1 MYPRHNT
8 TQGFGGFGGLT
19 GPIPRDLL
27 VLFGVLFV
35 TFSLQFLVPEFYI
48 WLFRLTPA
56 VFQRGFIW
64 QMVTYPFMGYG
75 GGIFF
80 LISLIFLYLFARDV
94 FYGLGRRHFWRLTF
108 FAAVAAALVAL
119 VVDLLLRQM
128 KWLTAEPFVLM
139 QGQSFLWALYVAAFV
154 TAYRGATI
162 YMIFFPIEAR
172 WFLLLEILII
182 FISFLQTENPKDLP
196 GLLGM
201 YAAVAIGVWYVRS
214 GGGKWI
220 GLRELRL
227 RMERRWIQWKLD
239 RGKRKRGFRV
249 IPGERDRGGTGRGG
263 NGEVRKGPW
272 VH

>member
-1 MYPRHNT
+1 MYPRRT
-8 TQGFGGFGGLT
+8 TTTPPFGGFGGLT

-27 VLFGVLFV
+27 ILFSVLFATFALQYFV
-35 TFSLQFLVPEFYI
+35 NEFYI
-48 WLFRLTPA
+48 LLFRLTPA
-56 VFQRGFIW
+56 VWMRGFVW
-64 QMVTYPFMGYG
+64 QVVTYPFMGYG

-94 FYGLGRRHFWRLTF
+94 FFGLGRRHFWRLIF
-108 FAAVAAALVAL
+108 VAAIGSALVAL
-119 VVDLLLRQM
+119 LVDLLLRLGG
-128 KWLTAEPFVLM
+128 WGAAEPFVLM
-139 QGQSFLWALYVAAFV
+139 QGQSLLWALFVAAFV

-162 YMIFFPIEAR
+162 YLIIFPIEAR

-182 FISFLQTENPKDLP
+182 FIGFLQTKDLP

-201 YAAVAIGVWYVRS
+201 YTAVGIGVGYVRS

-227 RMERRWIQWKLD
+227 RLERRWIQWKLD

-249 IPGERDRGGTGRGG
+249 IPGE
-263 NGEVRKGPW
+263 GERSPDVRKGPW